1 MSRRPLRRLTFQ
13 LKLLRQM
20 RISLQKQ
27 FAFIFIDYQKMV
39 NFLIVQNKCISHQ
52 FSKKAH
58 IHQKITID
66 QLVFSVFS
74 KIFERL
80 LNKQLLEFFYDIL
93 SKFQCAFRKGY
104 GTQYCLLL
112 MLEIWIGDTDNNK
125 AFGTLLT
132 NFSKA
137 FDC

>member
-1 MSRRPLRRLTFQ
+1 
-13 LKLLRQM
+13 
-20 RISLQKQ
+20 
-27 FAFIFIDYQKMV
+27 MV

-80 LNKQLLEFFYDIL
+80 LNRQLLEFFDDII
-93 SKFQCAFRKGY
+93 SKFQCAFI
-104 GTQYCLLL
+104 
-112 MLEIWIGDTDNNK
+112 LERVMELNSNIEC
-125 AFGTLLT
+125 T
-132 NFSKA
+132 NDA
-137 FDC
+137 